1 MNTELLFIYD
11 THCPWSYAVAPLINE
26 INQHFPNI
34 KINYW
39 HNAVFSQAEYGEINN
54 ITREQLDSVKQ
65 ASTVNFSDDYI
76 QSLSTPKDST
86 LAANLLAWTNHK
98 AANKTLPLLNALQE
112 AHFQQGIALTN
123 IEQIQTII
131 DDLKL
136 SPPTK
141 VLKNDKLSKDAEFD
155 LHEIFAIQDII
166 NTKAIPALLLVHGDN
181 LILLNHHL
189 YLPTPY
195 AIVEA
200 IKLEL
205 NTNESNK

>member
-1 MNTELLFIYD
+1 MNAELLFIYD
-11 THCPWSYAVAPLINE
+11 THCPWSYAATALINE
-26 INQHFPNI
+26 INQHLPNI

-39 HNAVFSQAEYGEINN
+39 HNAVFSQAEYGETNN
-54 ITREQLDSVKQ
+54 ITNEQLESVEQ
-65 ASTVNFSDDYI
+65 ASTVTFSEDYI
-76 QSLSTPKDST
+76 KSLSAPQDST

-98 AANKTLPLLNALQE
+98 ATNKTLPLLNALQK

-123 IEQIQTII
+123 VEQIQAII

-141 VLKNDKLSKDAEFD
+141 ALKNDKLSKDAEFD

-181 LILLNHHL
+181 LILLNHNL
-189 YLPTPY
+189 YLPTPN

-205 NTNESNK
+205 NANESNK

>member
-1 MNTELLFIYD
+1 MNAELLFIYD
-11 THCPWSYAVAPLINE
+11 THCPWSYAATALINE
-26 INQHFPNI
+26 INQHLPNI

-39 HNAVFSQAEYGEINN
+39 HNAVFSQAEYGETNN
-54 ITREQLDSVKQ
+54 ITNEQLESVKQ
-65 ASTVNFSDDYI
+65 ASSVTFSEDYI
-76 QSLSTPKDST
+76 KSLSAPQDST

-98 AANKTLPLLNALQE
+98 ATNKTLPLLNALQK

-123 IEQIQTII
+123 VEQIQAII

-141 VLKNDKLSKDAEFD
+141 ALKNDKLSKDAEFD

-181 LILLNHHL
+181 LILLNHNL